1 MKITFRIQYRTVWG
15 ESLCIF
21 LNQQQIQHTVEMT
34 TRNGEEW
41 TGEANFDFLSSA
53 PITYRYA
60 VSLHGK
66 VVRKEFG
73 AIPHSFYPGNVQQQH
88 YLIEDCWRDLPQ
100 HAYLYTSAFN
110 HAYIPQQPS
119 KLSDNA
125 GRCITFR
132 ALCPGLRNRK
142 QQLGVIGSCAA
153 LGNWEYCRPLRMKE
167 VQPNVWHLTLDAS
180 TLQFPFEY
188 KFVAIQKETGAVE
201 RWETRPN
208 RTFPLQPLQRGET
221 YLPMETEVFFD
232 DTPHRIAGC
241 AIPVFSLRSEGSC
254 GMGDFGDL
262 KMLMDWAYET
272 KQKAI
277 QILPI
282 NDTTLTGKWT
292 DSYPYNSISIYA
304 FHPMYIDLR
313 QLPPLHNKKAA
324 EAFEKERLK
333 VNSFSM
339 MDYEQSTQ
347 LKLNYLHQIYKQE
360 GKKTL
365 ASEDFL
371 DFFRRNKEWLRPY
384 AAFCYLRDLYGTP
397 DFNQWPAYRTYQA
410 DEIAQLCTSG
420 HKAYPQIAS
429 TTTCNTCFTFNCWQ

>member
-110 HAYIPQQPS
+110 HAYTPEQPS

-180 TLQFPFEY
+180 TCSFLLNTNSWLSRKRLVPWNDG
-188 KFVAIQKETGAVE
+188 KHVPTALSLSSRCSAE
-201 RWETRPN
+201 RLICPWR
-208 RTFPLQPLQRGET
+208 RK
-221 YLPMETEVFFD
+221 Y
-232 DTPHRIAGC
+232 
-241 AIPVFSLRSEGSC
+241 SL
-254 GMGDFGDL
+254 
-262 KMLMDWAYET
+262 
-272 KQKAI
+272 
-277 QILPI
+277 
-282 NDTTLTGKWT
+282 TTLPTGLPAAP
-292 DSYPYNSISIYA
+292 SPYSPSA
-304 FHPMYIDLR
+304 R
-313 QLPPLHNKKAA
+313 KEAA
-324 EAFEKERLK
+324 AW
-333 VNSFSM
+333 
-339 MDYEQSTQ
+339 
-347 LKLNYLHQIYKQE
+347 
-360 GKKTL
+360 
-365 ASEDFL
+365 A
-371 DFFRRNKEWLRPY
+371 
-384 AAFCYLRDLYGTP
+384 
-397 DFNQWPAYRTYQA
+397 
-410 DEIAQLCTSG
+410 TS
-420 HKAYPQIAS
+420 A
-429 TTTCNTCFTFNCWQ
+429 T

>member
-41 TGEANFDFLSSA
+41 TGEANFDFLSSE

-100 HAYLYTSAFN
+100 NAYLYTSAFN
-110 HAYIPQQPS
+110 HTYTLEQPS

-188 KFVAIQKETGAVE
+188 KFVALQEETGAVE

-221 YLPMETEVFFD
+221 YLPMET
-232 DTPHRIAGC
+232 
-241 AIPVFSLRSEGSC
+241 
-254 GMGDFGDL
+254 
-262 KMLMDWAYET
+262 
-272 KQKAI
+272 
-277 QILPI
+277 
-282 NDTTLTGKWT
+282 
-292 DSYPYNSISIYA
+292 
-304 FHPMYIDLR
+304 
-313 QLPPLHNKKAA
+313 
-324 EAFEKERLK
+324 
-333 VNSFSM
+333 
-339 MDYEQSTQ
+339 
-347 LKLNYLHQIYKQE
+347 
-360 GKKTL
+360 
-365 ASEDFL
+365 
-371 DFFRRNKEWLRPY
+371 
-384 AAFCYLRDLYGTP
+384 
-397 DFNQWPAYRTYQA
+397 
-410 DEIAQLCTSG
+410 
-420 HKAYPQIAS
+420 
-429 TTTCNTCFTFNCWQ
+429 